1 MLTAWVEYATQTF
14 LSAPVAQLDRV
25 AGSDPVGRGFESL
38 QARHF
43 LYYPISL
50 FPYEYCWPIHLSQ
63 RRTQEPFAGRI
74 HPMVTIWSQ
83 CRWN

>member
-43 LYYPISL
+43 FSSILLIFSHKVKDLILIYPEIYPNL
-50 FPYEYCWPIHLSQ
+50 K
-63 RRTQEPFAGRI
+63 
-74 HPMVTIWSQ
+74 
-83 CRWN
+83 